1 MHDLTSSSS
10 SAECRQRDHESEAQR
25 PQLCAVS
32 RHCIR
37 SKICRSSWRVCTHVD
52 QDHGAGGE
60 HGGVGDEPLCRKVVH
75 ERPDVGQLAN
85 RLDDGETERRT
96 LLVDL
101 EPRLALPK
109 VQGMCVSLLQLR
121 RQS

>member
-1 MHDLTSSSS
+1 M
-10 SAECRQRDHESEAQR
+10 
-25 PQLCAVS
+25 S

-37 SKICRSSWRVCTHVD
+37 SKICRSSLRVCTHVD
-52 QDHGAGGE
+52 QDHGAGRE
-60 HGGVGDEPLCRKVVH
+60 HGGVGDEPLCREVVH

-85 RLDDGETERRT
+85 RLDDGKTERRT

-109 VQGMCVSLLQLR
+109 VQGMCVNLLPLR